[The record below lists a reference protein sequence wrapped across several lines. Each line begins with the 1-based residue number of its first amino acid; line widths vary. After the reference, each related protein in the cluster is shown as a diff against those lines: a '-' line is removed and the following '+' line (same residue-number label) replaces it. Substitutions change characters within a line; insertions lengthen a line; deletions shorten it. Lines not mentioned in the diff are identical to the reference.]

1 MNKILV
7 NIDLKRKANLSIV
20 IWLLIPK
27 TPVTKKAE
35 IDYESETHVFENDD
49 KPKMEVT
56 ENGQTIDQECSK
68 GEKRGLPKH
77 VFGPVHRLNRWFWII
92 PFRGEI
98 WDGGI

>member
-20 IWLLIPK
+20 IWLLLLK

-35 IDYESETHVFENDD
+35 IDYKSETHGFENDDD

-56 ENGQTIDQECSK
+56 ENGQTIDQEFST
-68 GEKRGLPKH
+68 GEKRALPKH
-77 VFGPVHRLNRWFWII
+77 VFRPVGWTSEQMVLDNSF
-92 PFRGEI
+92 
-98 WDGGI
+98 